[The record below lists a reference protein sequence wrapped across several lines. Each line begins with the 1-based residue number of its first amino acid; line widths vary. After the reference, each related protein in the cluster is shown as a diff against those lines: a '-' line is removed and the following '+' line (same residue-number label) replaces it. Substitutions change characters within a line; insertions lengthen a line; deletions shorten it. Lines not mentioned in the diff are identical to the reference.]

1 MARFNFT
8 NITLNSKADI
18 TQIMDNFN
26 LIEAN
31 GALLSDVNAV
41 NKKVITNISDIA
53 TLKTNVSKNT
63 SDIATKSPTN
73 HASSATT
80 YGLGTSANYGH
91 CKIINNITTS
101 SYADGQA
108 LSAYQGKVLY
118 DLISGKQN
126 SISYGTGSPSGGN
139 NGDIYIQYF

>member
-41 NKKVITNISDIA
+41 NEKVITNISDIA
-53 TLKTNVSKNT
+53 T
-63 SDIATKSPTN
+63 
-73 HASSATT
+73 
-80 YGLGTSANYGH
+80 
-91 CKIINNITTS
+91 
-101 SYADGQA
+101 
-108 LSAYQGKVLY
+108 
-118 DLISGKQN
+118 
-126 SISYGTGSPSGGN
+126 
-139 NGDIYIQYF
+139 